1 MPNQRAPGITPRT
14 IAIPDDMWKRTQR
27 LAWLRC
33 TTPSDVIRKA
43 LEDLLE
49 AGGVVDDDE

>member
-1 MPNQRAPGITPRT
+1 MPNQRAADITPRT
-14 IAIPDDMWKRTQR
+14 IAIPDGMWKRTQH

-33 TTPSDVIRKA
+33 TTPSDVVRKA

-49 AGGVVDDDE
+49 AEGVVDDE

>member
-1 MPNQRAPGITPRT
+1 MPSQRAPDITPRT
-14 IAIPDDMWKRTQR
+14 IAIPDGMWKRTQH

-33 TTPSDVIRKA
+33 TTPSDVVRKA

-49 AGGVVDDDE
+49 AEGVVDDD